1 MQEMF
6 TIWYTPAGD
15 TPMSQSSTQP
25 TDPYTT
31 TLLRVAEYLSR
42 PSQFVAV
49 AEMQAAF
56 DHTLDMAHQASVV
69 LTTNGEPTAA
79 LVSFA
84 TLEAMRSALLHL
96 LVETMEASF
105 TRVQAQVAGAPPA
118 EPTSE
123 AELEALVDDVVRRA
137 RRQPSL
143 TAPGW
148 PRKLARGSAAG

>member
-1 MQEMF
+1 M
-6 TIWYTPAGD
+6 P
-15 TPMSQSSTQP
+15 QSPTQP
-25 TDPYTT
+25 TDSYTT

-42 PSQFVAV
+42 PQQFVAI
-49 AEMQAAF
+49 AEAHAAF
-56 DHTLDMAHQASVV
+56 RHTLDMAHQASVV
-69 LTTNGEPTAA
+69 LTMNGEPTAA

-105 TRVQAQVAGAPPA
+105 AQVQAQVAGAPPA

-137 RRQPSL
+137 RRQPSPA
-143 TAPGW
+143 APRRTEC
-148 PRKLARGSAAG
+148 P